1 MSETK
6 RKACYVT
13 LGCGVTLAAE
23 TNAAIY
29 SSTRVR
35 FNEDIGPGVRVYTR
49 REVALIDANLLLC
62 RTIQDLDEAHSELT
76 IEFVAIAHEEPH
88 PFLGQFRQPRVK
100 GHFDPAMRLVNVY
113 IGKVSELKAAVSK
126 YLEILI

>member
-1 MSETK
+1 MSERK
-6 RKACYVT
+6 SKACYVT

-23 TNAAIY
+23 TNAAVY

-35 FNEDIGPGVRVYTR
+35 LNEHIDPGAKAYTR
-49 REVALIDANLLLC
+49 REVALIDVNLLLC

-76 IEFVAIAHEEPH
+76 IELVAIAHEEPH

-100 GHFDPAMRLVNVY
+100 DHFDPATRLVNVY
-113 IGKVSELKAAVSK
+113 VGKVSELKAAVTR
-126 YLEILI
+126 YLEILV